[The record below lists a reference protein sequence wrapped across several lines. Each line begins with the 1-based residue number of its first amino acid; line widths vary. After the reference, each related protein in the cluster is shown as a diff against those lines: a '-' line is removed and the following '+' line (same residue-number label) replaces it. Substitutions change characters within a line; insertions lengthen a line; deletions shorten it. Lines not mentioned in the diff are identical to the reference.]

1 MIKINL
7 IQQRKARRSGSE
19 ASQKIILVGMMGL
32 VGLGAL
38 VFVFVHQPMEADI
51 SAQVA
56 TNTKIKKQNDQI
68 KEKTKNFEAIEAAFK
83 VAQEQKEAIDRLN
96 SARAV
101 PAWLLWELS
110 NILTRDHQPSLTEA
124 MKSRL
129 DNDPNRQWQDGW
141 DPKHVWVT
149 DFSEKKGIFKLT
161 GGAQSDSDMTQLALR
176 MQASMYFDDVLPE
189 GGSVSSNKDANVDYY
204 TFTIS
209 GKVRY

>member
-7 IQQRKARRSGSE
+7 IQQRKARKSSE
-19 ASQKIILVGMMGL
+19 KGQQIVLIGIMGL
-32 VGLGAL
+32 VGVAAL
-38 VFVFVHQPMEADI
+38 VWLFVHRPLQDNIEA
-51 SAQVA
+51 QTA
-56 TNTKIKKQNDQI
+56 TNTKIQKQNNQI
-68 KEKTKNFEAIEAAFK
+68 KEKTKNFEQIEAAFK

-101 PAWLLWELS
+101 PAWMLWELS

-124 MKSRL
+124 MKTRL
-129 DNDPNRQWQDGW
+129 DTDPNRQWQDGW
-141 DPKHVWVT
+141 DPKHVWIT
-149 DFSEKKGIFKLT
+149 SFEEKKGKFKLF

-176 MQASMYFDDVLPE
+176 LQASMYFDDVLPE
-189 GGSVSSNKDANVDYY
+189 GGVVAKDSKSNVDYY